1 MLSAHCFAVN
11 KRIDIAIAMYTIY
24 TNWIIWGHSVHIL
37 SEIPTY
43 LLISLD
49 YNVKKNLHCMHE

>member
-1 MLSAHCFAVN
+1 MLSAHCQAFCFGVN
-11 KRIDIAIAMYTIY
+11 KRVDIAIAMYTIY

-43 LLISLD
+43 L
-49 YNVKKNLHCMHE
+49 